1 MVLWR
6 NSASVT
12 PASAWLRRARAII
25 SDVMS
30 KPYAFPMD
38 RPVEP
43 TGARQSPRR
52 SPCETQRMPRRDRRV
67 FGNLPLVLDALILA
81 ALLAACGSSGVPP
94 TGSPTTSPSTT
105 RPATSEPTTTG
116 PAAPPCGVVLSP
128 DVVVTAQPEP
138 CTVAIH
144 VGATIRIALDPGFR
158 WDTPKSDSSIVE
170 VVNVERQSSGRL
182 DADLRAAGVG
192 QATVSATGSVLCAP
206 GQPCPALARLWALHI
221 TIAPPSPGTITV
233 TQADSGR
240 SYALHLGDHLV
251 VQLSG
256 PSNYTWTEPT
266 SSDQAVLQST
276 GGSSGA
282 SASAGFLAAA
292 IGAVKVTAT
301 DNPNCY
307 PQCLAPS
314 HVFDVNVSVV
324 G

>member
-1 MVLWR
+1 ML
-6 NSASVT
+6 A
-12 PASAWLRRARAII
+12 
-25 SDVMS
+25 
-30 KPYAFPMD
+30 
-38 RPVEP
+38 
-43 TGARQSPRR
+43 
-52 SPCETQRMPRRDRRV
+52 
-67 FGNLPLVLDALILA
+67 ALALA

-105 RPATSEPTTTG
+105 NPATSGPTTTG

-138 CTVAIH
+138 CTVATH
-144 VGATIRIALDPGFR
+144 LGATIHIALDPGFH
-158 WDTPKSDSSIVE
+158 WDTPKSDSSTVK

-221 TIAPPSPGTITV
+221 TVGAPSPGTITV

-240 SYALHLGDHLV
+240 SYALHTGDRLV

-266 SSDQAVLQST
+266 SSDQAALQST

-282 SASAGFLAAA
+282 SASAGFLAVAM
-292 IGAVKVTAT
+292 GTVKVTAT

-307 PQCLAPS
+307 PKCLAPS
-314 HVFDVNVSVV
+314 RLFEVTVSVR